1 MWLFSHTENEVNA
14 LVNQWSLE
22 RNEKKINNWWNYYK
36 DKISICTQSYI
47 IILTYIYSQIQLF
60 WVNLNNHTVCDCWI
74 WGNTRIVEY

>member
-47 IILTYIYSQIQLF
+47 IILTYKYSIISIYVSI
-60 WVNLNNHTVCDCWI
+60 NK
-74 WGNTRIVEY
+74 